1 MADPGRRRGRRSR
14 RQVFGEC
21 TRGAGQLRLPG
32 IDRTGHDFGDGAA
45 DIVRVGRCQ
54 WNREMQTAAAG
65 ALNRSR
71 QPDFCERLAQRER
84 DPRKRLDGA
93 AVDRIEIEA

>member
-1 MADPGRRRGRRSR
+1 
-14 RQVFGEC
+14 
-21 TRGAGQLRLPG
+21 
-32 IDRTGHDFGDGAA
+32 
-45 DIVRVGRCQ
+45 
-54 WNREMQTAAAG
+54 MQTAAAG